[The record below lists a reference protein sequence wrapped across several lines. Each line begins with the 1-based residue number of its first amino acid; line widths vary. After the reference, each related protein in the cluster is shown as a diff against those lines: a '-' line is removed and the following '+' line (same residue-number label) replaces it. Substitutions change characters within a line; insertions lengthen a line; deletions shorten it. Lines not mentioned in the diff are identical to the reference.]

1 MQAPEVR
8 QFERPSPAQ
17 LPSAAFHILLLESLL
32 KEQIGSGEPN
42 CSPDSDG
49 AECNEMAQITW
60 VDTQLTKNPL
70 ENHKI
75 HARTSRAG
83 EGDTKHSI
91 RVKKDYT
98 CNAN

>member
-1 MQAPEVR
+1 MQAPEAR
-8 QFERPSPAQ
+8 QFERPSSAQ
-17 LPSAAFHILLLESLL
+17 LPSAAFHIFLLGSLL
-32 KEQIGSGEPN
+32 KEQIGSGELN

-49 AECNEMAQITW
+49 AECNEMAQITR
-60 VDTQLTKNPL
+60 VDTKNPL

-91 RVKKDYT
+91 RDKEDYT